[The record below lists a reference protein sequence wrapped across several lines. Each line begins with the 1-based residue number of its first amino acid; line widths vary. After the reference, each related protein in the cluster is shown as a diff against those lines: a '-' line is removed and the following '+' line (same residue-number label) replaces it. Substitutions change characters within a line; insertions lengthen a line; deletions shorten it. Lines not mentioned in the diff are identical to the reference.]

1 MRLAYNLALGLGL
14 AAASPFLALGL
25 ARGRYRHIARA
36 RLGLGRG
43 WLPPED
49 WRGAIWVHALSVGE
63 VGSARPL
70 LEALARRFPSRP
82 LALSLS
88 TAQGLALAR
97 EFITPGR
104 EAALFIRPL
113 DLPWAVRRLVR
124 HLQPSLFCLV
134 EGDIWPNW
142 QWYLGDL
149 GVPRLLVNGRISPSS
164 FRNYQRLG
172 RLALGLWEGFER
184 ILVQS
189 EEDYQRLRAV
199 GVEPARLAV
208 GGNLKFDS
216 APARLGPEEK
226 KELARRLGLA
236 GRTLL
241 VAGSTHP
248 GEEEPCLEAFRRL
261 APEHPGLALVIA
273 PRDIARGRAVAEL
286 ARRRGLRVA
295 RLSQGPAPPGTEVL
309 VLDRLG
315 LLARTYALAR
325 AALVGGTLI
334 PDGGHNLLEPAAQA
348 VPVVFGPHTFDF
360 AEMARQILEAG
371 GGKRIEQGGE
381 LTRIWGD
388 WLGDADKAQAVGRA
402 GLAFCRAHRGA
413 VARAVAE
420 AARLLGEDPA

>member
-14 AAASPFLALGL
+14 AGAAPFLALGL
-25 ARGRYRHIARA
+25 ARGRYRRIARA
-36 RLGLGRG
+36 RLGLGRH
-43 WLPPED
+43 WLPPER

-70 LEALARRFPSRP
+70 LRALARRFPSRP
-82 LALSLS
+82 LALSLA

-97 EFITPGR
+97 ESIVPHR

-113 DLPWAVRRLVR
+113 DLPWAVHRLVR
-124 HLQPSLFCLV
+124 HLRPCLFCLV

-142 QWYLGDL
+142 QWALGDM
-149 GVPRLLVNGRISPSS
+149 GVPRLLVNGRVSPGS

-172 RLALGLWEGFER
+172 PLARRLWQGFER
-184 ILVQS
+184 ILVQGP
-189 EEDYQRLRAV
+189 EDYQRLRAV
-199 GVEPARLAV
+199 GVESGRLAV

-216 APARLGPEEK
+216 APARLGREER
-226 KELARRLGLA
+226 EALARELGLD
-236 GRTLL
+236 GRPLL

-248 GEEEPCLEAFRRL
+248 GEEEPCLLAYARL
-261 APEHPGLALVIA
+261 APEYPGLALVIA
-273 PRDIARGRAVAEL
+273 PRDIARGRVVAQL
-286 ARRRGLRVA
+286 ARQAGLRAA
-295 RLSQGPAPPGTEVL
+295 RLSQGPARPETQVL

-360 AEMARQILEAG
+360 DQMARQLLEAG
-371 GGKRIEQGGE
+371 GGRRIARGE
-381 LTRIWGD
+381 ELLRVWGD
-388 WLGDADKAQAVGRA
+388 WLRHPERARAVGRA
-402 GLAFCRAHRGA
+402 GIQFCRSHRGA

-420 AARLLGEDPA
+420 AARLLGEEPA